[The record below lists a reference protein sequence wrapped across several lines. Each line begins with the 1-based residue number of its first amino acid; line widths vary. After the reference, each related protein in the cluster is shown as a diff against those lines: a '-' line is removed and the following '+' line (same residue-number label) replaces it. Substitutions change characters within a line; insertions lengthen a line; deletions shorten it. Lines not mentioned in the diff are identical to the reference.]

1 MSQSHIPQ
9 PDSRSAAPAEVFDST
24 AIAPHGPSV
33 SGIGSGDPSS
43 TEAPVHSGQKNT
55 IDISVERQ
63 FMPIDNFFWTV
74 QMKPGH
80 LIWYTPIHPSR
91 CNKIVNYLTG
101 IYNTWAG
108 GLEYNFKIAG
118 TGFHAGA
125 LAFVR
130 IPPNRHPTDFK
141 SPAEWGVFEYMIIDP
156 KTLEIITLELMD
168 QRRLHF
174 HFMQMDEKDPDTFG
188 GYIACYVLMELNT
201 SSTGTQ
207 QISVQAL
214 CRPGP
219 NFTLNQLVP
228 PPGSIGPVPN
238 VFPEALL
245 DAMTPQYGDIGF
257 RTKMGVEIMIA
268 EPKALQKV
276 QIIHQMGLNSKPA
289 LDLDIM
295 GKHMREGKNIFAAD
309 AWNKEDAFSWFPTC
323 TARSIFVQ
331 AKITSSSAFNY
342 IVDNQTMGWW
352 GGIPPLKTWDVG
364 IKYFKSQAT
373 NLKTKFVRSGTIE
386 RGGFLVSEMEVTDPD
401 KETGLDAQEKGA
413 LSIIPN
419 DMWILPTDAQEGKDV
434 WTIPATGEVVIRYA
448 TKAVYNKFR
457 IKEPQT
463 EAVVRALLKYDL
475 TNAVPQGM
483 AVHLGMFNHK
493 THVPLGQVKLYR
505 NGVMTM
511 GDQHADQIFEDVAF
525 NYVGLIPERN
535 PIRSSGKEMMNSMM
549 GSHTHQM
556 KSFLS
561 SQRQI

>member
-1 MSQSHIPQ
+1 MSQAHIPQ

-91 CNKIVNYLTG
+91 CNTIVNYLTG

-156 KTLEIITLELMD
+156 KTLEIITLDLMD

-219 NFTLNQLVP
+219 QFTLNQLVP
-228 PPGSIGPVPN
+228 PTGSIGPAPN

-257 RTKMGVEIMIA
+257 RTKMGLELIVS
-268 EPKALQKV
+268 EPKSLQKI

-289 LDLDIM
+289 LEQDIM
-295 GKHMREGKNIFAAD
+295 GKHMRDGKNIFAAD
-309 AWNKEDAFSWFPTC
+309 AWNSAEAFAWFPTC
-323 TARSIFVQ
+323 SARTAYVDSKSTEASVVR
-331 AKITSSSAFNY
+331 Y
-342 IVDNQTMGWW
+342 MLDNQKMGWW
-352 GGIPPLKTWDVG
+352 GGIPGSKTWKMSL
-364 IKYFKSQAT
+364 KYYKSAVLRLAT
-373 NLKTKFVRSGTIE
+373 QFVKVETVD
-386 RGGFLVSEMEVTDPD
+386 RGGFLVSSMEVTDESKD
-401 KETGLDAQEKGA
+401 AGLNAMESIA
-413 LSIIPN
+413 LSVEPN
-419 DMWILPTDAQEGKDV
+419 DQWILPPDAQEGKDV
-434 WTIPATGEVVIRYA
+434 WTIPASGEVVIRYA
-448 TKAVYNKFR
+448 TKAVYQKFR
-457 IKEPQT
+457 VKEAQT

-483 AVHLGMFNHK
+483 AVHLGMYNHK
-493 THVPLGQVKLYR
+493 THVPLGQVKMYR

-535 PIRSSGKEMMNSMM
+535 SIRSSGKEVMNSMM
-549 GSHTHQM
+549 GSYTHQM
-556 KSFLS
+556 KNLIS
-561 SQRQI
+561 SQQ